1 MDEKWKLSKS
11 YSTKTTSTAAASS
24 TTKSSSLRGGG
35 SGASTSGGGGS
46 PPSITRKCSKMAK
59 EHKARFYIVKRCVAM
74 LVCWHKHGGER

>member
-1 MDEKWKLSKS
+1 MDEKWKLSKR
-11 YSTKTTSTAAASS
+11 
-24 TTKSSSLRGGG
+24 KSSSLRGGG